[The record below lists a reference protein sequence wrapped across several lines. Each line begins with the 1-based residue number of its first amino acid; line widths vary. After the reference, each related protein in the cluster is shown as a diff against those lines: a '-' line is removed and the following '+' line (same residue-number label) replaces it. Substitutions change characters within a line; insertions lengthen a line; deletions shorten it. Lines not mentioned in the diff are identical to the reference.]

1 MFLTKTPE
9 ILCSVGYD
17 EKIDVWSAGVI
28 LYILLCGYEPFSDES
43 DDDKVMFK
51 KILNGAYEFHAPEW
65 DEISESAKDLVRKML
80 VVDPAK
86 RLSVNAAVNHPWIV
100 GETKSTKELH
110 DVTNKLR
117 LFNSKRR
124 LKTPM
129 NAIAVVNAFKF
140 GNHHLRNGSA

>member
-1 MFLTKTPE
+1 M
-9 ILCSVGYD
+9 
-17 EKIDVWSAGVI
+17 
-28 LYILLCGYEPFSDES
+28 
-43 DDDKVMFK
+43 
-51 KILNGAYEFHAPEW
+51 
-65 DEISESAKDLVRKML
+65 RKML

-124 LKTPM
+124 LKVSSNNSRLMISKMADPLC
-129 NAIAVVNAFKF
+129 I
-140 GNHHLRNGSA
+140 